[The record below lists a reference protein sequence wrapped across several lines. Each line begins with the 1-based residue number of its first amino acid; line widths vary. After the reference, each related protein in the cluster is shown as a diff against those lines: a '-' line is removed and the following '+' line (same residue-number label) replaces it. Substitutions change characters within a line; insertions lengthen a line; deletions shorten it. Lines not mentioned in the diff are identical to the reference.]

1 MAGCD
6 EGCDGDDGAG
16 GGHDGERPIVAA
28 AAVAGIAEVRKL
40 FVIAREGAVA
50 AADDL

>member
-16 GGHDGERPIVAA
+16 GGDGERPIVV